1 MFGPAAAALTFAAC
15 LATPVQGPNVK
26 APPFTGRVAP
36 EYDVVDGRFALHVGP
51 LRDPVTELSQKIL
64 WVLPGK
70 YRRYVGPQL
79 AFTWRLDGVVRSR
92 ACTYGTSRAGDP
104 NYYFPSI
111 LAPPLAGCW
120 TLTLMTG
127 RLKARLTV
135 LVREHPG

>member
-51 LRDPVTELSQKIL
+51 LRDPVTELSQ
-64 WVLPGK
+64 
-70 YRRYVGPQL
+70 
-79 AFTWRLDGVVRSR
+79 
-92 ACTYGTSRAGDP
+92 AGDP
-104 NYYFPSI
+104 NYYFPAI

-120 TLTLMTG
+120 TLTLTTG